1 MGLNPDALALAR
13 QINKKFGDGTVVI
26 ASEIQVK
33 HRFTSGSFA
42 LDVILGGGW
51 PANQWVEV
59 IGVESSGKTAIVLKT
74 IAANQALD
82 PNFTTFWIAA
92 EPFDEDHA
100 RSLGV
105 DMERVLVHS
114 TQVMEEAYEAMLDFA
129 ESRTVDCIVL
139 DSYPALIAD
148 EEKEKKMED
157 AVVALGARLT
167 GKFFRKAGHA
177 TKRSLIVD
185 ERPML
190 GIIINQYRAQIG
202 GFSPYGPPK
211 TTPGGKAKNYAFYT
225 RLEVKRDEYI
235 EDPGPGGVKKKVGQ
249 SIKCTTIK
257 NKSAPP
263 MQVATID
270 FYFADSPA
278 RGFDRGSYDLAREYA
293 TYALLYVLENRGA
306 WYYWGEKKWNGKAA
320 VLAAVAED
328 EELRAQIKEAVLKR
342 IQVQGSPV
350 EGE

>member
-1 MGLNPDALALAR
+1 LPINPDALALANK
-13 QINKKFGDGTVVI
+13 INKKFGEGTVVI
-26 ASEIQVK
+26 ASEIRVK
-33 HRFTSGSFA
+33 HRFTTGSFA
-42 LDVILGGGW
+42 LDVTLGGGW

-100 RSLGV
+100 RGLGV
-105 DMERVLVHS
+105 DMSRVLVHS
-114 TQVMEEAYEAMLDFA
+114 TQVMEEAYEAMLDMA
-129 ESRTVDCIVL
+129 DSRAVDCIVL

-148 EEKEKKMED
+148 EEKEKKMDEV
-157 AVVALGARLT
+157 VVALGARLT

-177 TKRSLIVD
+177 TKRSLVEE

-190 GIIINQYRAQIG
+190 GIIINQYRDQIG
-202 GFSPYGPPK
+202 GFSPYGTPK

-225 RLEVKRDEYI
+225 RLEVKRAEYI
-235 EDPGPGGVKKKVGQ
+235 EVPAPGGVKKKVGQ
-249 SIKCTTIK
+249 TIKCTTIK

-270 FYFADSPA
+270 FYFADAPEKGFK
-278 RGFDRGSYDLAREYA
+278 RGEYDLAREYA
-293 TYALLYVLENRGA
+293 TYAILYVMENRGA
-306 WYYWGEKKWNGKAA
+306 WYIFGEDRWQGKQA
-320 VLAAVAED
+320 VLDAVAASP
-328 EELRAQIKEAVLKR
+328 ELRDRIKQAVMKR
-342 IQVQGSPV
+342 ISL
-350 EGE
+350 ESAAESE